1 VSGKEQFVK
10 LPRDLLESGAFRSL
24 GINAFR
30 VVHFLMLEHLR
41 HGGHENGN
49 LKAPY
54 RQLVAFGIA
63 KDCITAAVHEA
74 ENRGLI
80 ECHRHG
86 LRIATTY
93 TLTWLPLHD
102 GSLPSNA
109 WREYRAPSHKPTR
122 KTKNLPPEVGVGLP
136 PEVGAD
142 GPKLPPEVGAE
153 PSENLPPEVGAL
165 SRKSSYQG
173 GDIGKVIEERGTRKP
188 VRGEPVEVRVE
199 GQGYPAGKP
208 EPMVRERGEPDRPPN
223 GRAP

>member
-10 LPRDLLESGAFRSL
+10 LPRDLLESDAFRSL

-30 VVHFLMLEHLR
+30 VVHFLMIEHMR
-41 HGGHENGN
+41 CGGRQNDH
-49 LKAPY
+49 LKAPH
-54 RQLVAFGIA
+54 RQLVAFGIP
-63 KDCITAAVHEA
+63 KDCITAAIHEA
-74 ENRGLI
+74 EGRGLI

-102 GSLPSNA
+102 GGLPSNA
-109 WREYRAPSHKPTR
+109 WREYRSPQRRATR
-122 KTKNLPPEVGVGLP
+122 QAENLPPEVGAGLP

-142 GPKLPPEVGAE
+142 GPNLPPEVGAE
-153 PSENLPPEVGAL
+153 PSGNLPPEVGAL
-165 SRKSSYQG
+165 SRKESYQDG
-173 GDIGKVIEERGTRKP
+173 GNWKVREEEGSRES

-208 EPMVRERGEPDRPPN
+208 EPMVRERGEPAGPPN
-223 GRAP
+223 GRAR